1 MNWKKNW
8 MMTMTSVIWT
18 RKRHSHNELLV
29 KPVLSIS
36 HRRGRAF
43 AVSCILA
50 FTMLGGLV
58 SGCRPKT
65 EKETRTILALD
76 TYVTITAEGRDAIKA
91 VADASSYIM
100 EMEEKF
106 SRKKKESEISKLNAS
121 SESAPVELSPETYAV
136 LETAILY
143 SEKTQGLFDP
153 TIAPVMDL
161 WGFGTDPHV
170 PEGKEI
176 EKTLEQVDYRKVHLL
191 SGSLAYV
198 DKGTQVD
205 LGGAAKGAIAA
216 ELMKRVRGYSVTKVI
231 LDLGGNVCAWSK
243 SGTLNIGIVSPSEP
257 SALCCIYTL
266 SKDQEMSVITSGAY
280 ERYFEE
286 AGVRYGHIMDPETGR
301 PVKTDILSATVIG
314 QDGTV
319 GDILSTVL
327 FAYGSERARD
337 FAIAE
342 EIDCI
347 LCVDNGTL
355 WVSSSLKGKVD
366 AQKGWTIEYF
376 G

>member
-1 MNWKKNW
+1 MNWKKNR
-8 MMTMTSVIWT
+8 MMTMTSVTWT

-29 KPVLSIS
+29 KPVLSTF

-43 AVSCILA
+43 AVSYLLVL
-50 FTMLGGLV
+50 TMLGGLV

-91 VADASSYIM
+91 VVDASSYIM

-121 SESAPVELSPETYAV
+121 SESAPVELSSETYAV
-136 LETAILY
+136 LETVLLY

-191 SGSLAYV
+191 SGNRAYV
-198 DKGTQVD
+198 EEGTQVD

-327 FAYGSERARD
+327 FAYGSERARE

-366 AQKGWTIEYF
+366 AQEGWTIEYF

>member
-8 MMTMTSVIWT
+8 MMTMTSVTWT

-29 KPVLSIS
+29 KPVLSTF

-43 AVSCILA
+43 AVSYLLVL
-50 FTMLGGLV
+50 TMLGGLV

-91 VADASSYIM
+91 VVDASSYIM

-121 SESAPVELSPETYAV
+121 SESAPVELSSETYAV
-136 LETAILY
+136 LETVLLY

-191 SGSLAYV
+191 SGNRAYV
-198 DKGTQVD
+198 EEGTQVD

-327 FAYGSERARD
+327 FAYGSERARE

-366 AQKGWTIEYF
+366 AQEGWTIEYF